1 MMKNIVA
8 VLSIVMVIAVLVQDA
23 VALPSSSYVDGDG
36 KSWQGYKGYTQDGY
50 NVELVWAVYDIAAN
64 PWAGSVNFSAG
75 DQYVYAY
82 QLFSNTDST
91 TNIGSFSV
99 LDIGGNPI
107 AQTLMHD
114 TQAVANGQGIMP
126 DPNPSALQGEWKWMP
141 GIGFITAGQYSAYLI
156 FGSASAPTAGSFTVK
171 APEES
176 DPGIPGEVGET
187 GKTSNIPEPGALALL
202 GIASAMLAARR
213 GKKRQAE

>member
-50 NVELVWAVYDIAAN
+50 DVELEWVVYDIAAN

-91 TNIGSFSV
+91 TKIGSFSV

-107 AQTLMHD
+107 TQTLMHD

-171 APEES
+171 VPGES
-176 DPGIPGEVGET
+176 APGIPGEGGGT